1 MSAELT
7 RIPRQDL
14 RASLD
19 GLHYENLKSG
29 FPVTGLRYKK
39 ILPILIKLGCL
50 TLKVAQLV
58 AHMTCNHD
66 VAGSTPAFRKSWV

>member
-1 MSAELT
+1 MLPA
-7 RIPRQDL
+7 L
-14 RASLD
+14 RKPQIRLPC
-19 GLHYENLKSG
+19 NR
-29 FPVTGLRYKK
+29 VTLQE

-66 VAGSTPAFRKSWV
+66 VAGSIPAFRKKLGLKMKANISDLTVLCFI